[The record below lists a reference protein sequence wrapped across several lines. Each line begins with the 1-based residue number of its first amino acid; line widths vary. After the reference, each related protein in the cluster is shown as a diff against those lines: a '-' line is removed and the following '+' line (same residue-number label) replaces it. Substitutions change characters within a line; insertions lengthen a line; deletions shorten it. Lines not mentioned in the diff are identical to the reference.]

1 MSDLATYLQ
10 AIKRHAQR
18 FDGKELSKLVAL
30 PLKKEKNGSS
40 SVELTSDKKKFL
52 EKMKAS
58 GVKGAVEAQ
67 SELPSALIGAVIGHL
82 LCIHALAGKDIEG
95 AFKNQLDCY
104 DYVCSYLN
112 ACSPENDTTWIIPVF
127 TKVADDMRRLAQIDD
142 ANKGTSQSITR
153 CISKYQ
159 TTFTSLQYAPL
170 NTTDN
175 RSSKKLV
182 FIYIANLQL
191 KIYFK
196 LHNLQNALKIVPLC
210 DNVLRDAIELFP
222 LSDVTTY
229 KYYNG
234 RLKMFSD
241 ELEDAA
247 ECLTWAL
254 DHTPLNCIKNRQLI
268 LTSLIPVNMVFHGI
282 FPTEVVGT
290 KYGLQCLV
298 DIANAVKVG
307 NIKVFE
313 DLMELHQESFLKL
326 GIYLVLERLKTVA
339 YRCLY
344 KRIYKIIGDSRVHLS
359 IYEHVMKSLGEEV
372 DLDEIECIISNLIWN
387 NKVKGYLHHKRR
399 TLVLDKRGDPFPS
412 ERSKRQKASEGR

>member
-1 MSDLATYLQ
+1 MSELSTYLQ
-10 AIKRHAQR
+10 AAKRHAQR

-30 PLKKEKNGSS
+30 PLKKEKNGSNV
-40 SVELTSDKKKFL
+40 VELTSEKKKL
-52 EKMKAS
+52 IEKIKTAGLK
-58 GVKGAVEAQ
+58 GVVESQIDSDDALSGAVT
-67 SELPSALIGAVIGHL
+67 SHL
-82 LCIHALAGKDIEG
+82 LCVVALVGKDIEG

-104 DYVCSYLN
+104 DYVYSYLN
-112 ACSPENDTTWIIPVF
+112 MCSSDNDTTWIIPVF

-142 ANKGTSQSITR
+142 ANKETSQSTTR

-170 NTTDN
+170 NTVDS

-182 FIYIANLQL
+182 FIYVANLQL

-210 DNVLRDAIELFP
+210 DNVLRDALELFP

-241 ELEDAA
+241 ELDDAA
-247 ECLTWAL
+247 ECLTWAF
-254 DHTPLNCIKNRQLI
+254 DNTPTSCIKNRQLI
-268 LTSLIPVNMVFHGI
+268 LASLIPVNMVHHGI
-282 FPTEVVGT
+282 LPTEIIGT
-290 KYGLQCLV
+290 RYGLQSFV

-326 GIYLVLERLKTVA
+326 GVYLVLERLKTVA

-359 IYEHVMKSLGEEV
+359 IYEHVMKSLGEDV
-372 DLDEIECIISNLIWN
+372 DLDEVECIISNLIWN
-387 NKVKGYLHHKRR
+387 NKVKGYLHHKKRM
-399 TLVLDKRGDPFPS
+399 LVLNKKGDPFPS
-412 ERSKRQKASEGR
+412 ELSKRQRANEGR

>member
-1 MSDLATYLQ
+1 MSDIATYLQ
-10 AIKRHAQR
+10 AAKRHVQR
-18 FDGKELSKLVAL
+18 FDGKEFSKLVAL
-30 PLKKEKNGSS
+30 PLKKERNGN
-40 SVELTSDKKKFL
+40 SVVEITQEEKKFL
-52 EKMKAS
+52 DKIKVA
-58 GVKGAVEAQ
+58 GLKNVVESQ
-67 SELPSALIGAVIGHL
+67 TNFPDALSGAVISHL
-82 LCIHALAGKDIEG
+82 LCINSLLGKDIEG

-104 DYVCSYLN
+104 DYVYSYLN
-112 ACSPENDTTWIIPVF
+112 LCSSDNDTTWIIPVF

-170 NTTDN
+170 NTIDN

-247 ECLTWAL
+247 DCLTWAL
-254 DHTPLNCIKNRQLI
+254 DNTPMNCIKNRQLI

-282 FPTEVVGT
+282 FPTEVVGK

-313 DLMELHQESFLKL
+313 DLMELYQESFLKL

-344 KRIYKIIGDSRVHLS
+344 KRVYKIIGDSRVHLS
-359 IYEHVMKSLGEEV
+359 IFEHVMKSLGEEV

-399 TLVLDKRGDPFPS
+399 TLVLDKKGDPFPS
-412 ERSKRQKASEGR
+412 ELSKRQRAHEGR

>member
-1 MSDLATYLQ
+1 M
-10 AIKRHAQR
+10 
-18 FDGKELSKLVAL
+18 AL
-30 PLKKEKNGSS
+30 PLKKERNGN
-40 SVELTSDKKKFL
+40 SVVEITQEEKKFL
-52 EKMKAS
+52 DKIKVA
-58 GVKGAVEAQ
+58 GLKNVVESQ
-67 SELPSALIGAVIGHL
+67 TNFPDALSGAVISHL
-82 LCIHALAGKDIEG
+82 LCINSLLGKDIEG

-104 DYVCSYLN
+104 DYVYSYLN
-112 ACSPENDTTWIIPVF
+112 LCSSDNDTTWIIPVF

-170 NTTDN
+170 NTIDN

-247 ECLTWAL
+247 DC
-254 DHTPLNCIKNRQLI
+254 
-268 LTSLIPVNMVFHGI
+268 
-282 FPTEVVGT
+282 
-290 KYGLQCLV
+290 
-298 DIANAVKVG
+298 
-307 NIKVFE
+307 
-313 DLMELHQESFLKL
+313 
-326 GIYLVLERLKTVA
+326 
-339 YRCLY
+339 
-344 KRIYKIIGDSRVHLS
+344 
-359 IYEHVMKSLGEEV
+359 
-372 DLDEIECIISNLIWN
+372 
-387 NKVKGYLHHKRR
+387 
-399 TLVLDKRGDPFPS
+399 
-412 ERSKRQKASEGR
+412 